1 MADKNLRVSIM
12 LQMAEKVLGPL
23 KNISQGSN
31 ETEQTLKAA
40 REQLKLLEATQKDVG
55 AFREIRTGLGET
67 EAKLKVARDQ
77 VKQMSSAKVMKEIA
91 LSTNAYFMKGMS
103 FLIRKNSMISY
114 PCVGIF
120 KGGPPAR
127 RAAQVML

>member
-31 ETEQTLKAA
+31 ETAQTLKAA

-77 VKQMSSAKVMKEIA
+77 VKQMSMQLGQVGVPTKEMAAAMAAARLPRASGDRPTTLAAFAPMA
-91 LSTNAYFMKGMS
+91 LVA
-103 FLIRKNSMISY
+103 
-114 PCVGIF
+114 PCERG
-120 KGGPPAR
+120 
-127 RAAQVML
+127 